1 MLLQPWKKL
10 MRSHLTF
17 TRFPLFLKPTIAE
30 TKFVHF
36 HYHSLHN
43 SIQICMN
50 LTTAE
55 YLLTDTDI

>member
-1 MLLQPWKKL
+1 

-17 TRFPLFLKPTIAE
+17 TTFYTFLKVTIAK
-30 TKFVHF
+30 TKFVRF
-36 HYHSLHN
+36 HYRSLHN

-50 LTTAE
+50 LKTAE